1 MIDFLISFHRV
12 FDKDMDDILS
22 MKDLQHFLTTKGAK
36 MSSKEMEDM
45 IKIVDKENKGV
56 IRCEGNVS
64 ISIFFK
70 NIF

>member
-1 MIDFLISFHRV
+1 MRDSLTSFQRV

>member
-1 MIDFLISFHRV
+1 
-12 FDKDMDDILS
+12 MDDILS